1 MWGIIADGA
10 CGKENVGINC
20 GIGGLQGDPDLAR
33 YSAVRCLWWSC
44 SKVFPC
50 CKENNWICESLFCT
64 GHTSWPWTKVEGGAS
79 ICSVPRSMLWCK
91 RRRIFLANAER
102 TKTVGFAR
110 SRFQFHRCNFCKVSH
125 GRGRQQRGRGRQR
138 QAGPFPASPL
148 GPGFRGFANKCN
160 LENILKDFRELTFS
174 YRPGQAMKK

>member
-125 GRGRQQRGRGRQR
+125 GRAGSSAAAAGSSDRPVHFQLAHWGRVSGALQI
-138 QAGPFPASPL
+138 
-148 GPGFRGFANKCN
+148 NV
-160 LENILKDFRELTFS
+160 ILKIS
-174 YRPGQAMKK
+174 